1 MISLPVSSIFHCS
14 PLPSGTWRTPG
25 LSFPWCCLPSSSSVC
40 LVFFLLSLCFAIW
53 FWQDLVSTHHWGG
66 YLHSSK
72 TRARWA
78 QGFYDELIGHVFDLE
93 RDGLRQVVPC
103 RHSPYDEN
111 KPVEYGNSVSPLS
124 YVLIIFVR
132 LSSQSSLLSRLFFN
146 RSWILKSR
154 QPHWDASRRRKT
166 YSFLWSNSHSSKGK
180 PTSLGR
186 KVKTAPFVLTRTSV

>member
-1 MISLPVSSIFHCS
+1 MLSSYFF
-14 PLPSGTWRTPG
+14 L
-25 LSFPWCCLPSSSSVC
+25 CLPCLLPPFTVPCKIGSGQILGSVREEMRRPHPP
-40 LVFFLLSLCFAIW
+40 LVSWLW
-53 FWQDLVSTHHWGG
+53 VKDLVSTHHWGG

-132 LSSQSSLLSRLFFN
+132 LSSQSSLLSRLLFFN

-166 YSFLWSNSHSSKGK
+166 YSFL
-180 PTSLGR
+180 
-186 KVKTAPFVLTRTSV
+186 